1 MDGLRYSLLHNSWAT
16 RQVIETCRR
25 LTPEQM
31 DATTAGAYGSLRE
44 TLEHIVKGE
53 GLRLRALLAGSPAD
67 WAAQSGETPDLDTL
81 AAWAADNER
90 FWEAFSASPIDTD
103 REFEVSFRG
112 KRYRV
117 RAGVLLVQV
126 LHHGNAHRDQM
137 CAIMTALGLEPPEV
151 SAWGYAG
158 AGGFLVELSSAEA
171 ASPAP
176 GDGRT

>member
-31 DATTAGAYGSLRE
+31 DATTAGAFGTLRE

-53 GLRLRALLAGSPAD
+53 GLRLRALLAGAPPD
-67 WAAQSGETPDLDTL
+67 WAAQPGETPDLDTL

-90 FWEAFSASPIDTD
+90 FWEALSASPVDTD
-103 REFEVSFRG
+103 REVEVDFRG
-112 KRYRV
+112 QRYRV
-117 RAGVLLVQV
+117 PAGVLLAQV
-126 LHHGNAHRDQM
+126 VHHGSAHRDQL
-137 CAIMTALGLEPPEV
+137 CAIMTALGIEPPEV
-151 SAWGYAG
+151 SAWGYGG
-158 AGGFLVELSSAEA
+158 ANGLIVERSSAEA
-171 ASPAP
+171 GSPAP